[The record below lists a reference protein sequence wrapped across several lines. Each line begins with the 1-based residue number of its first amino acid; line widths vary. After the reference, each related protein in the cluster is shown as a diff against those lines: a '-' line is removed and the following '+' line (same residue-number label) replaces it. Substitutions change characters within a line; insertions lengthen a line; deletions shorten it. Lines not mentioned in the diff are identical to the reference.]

1 LPDGGPALNATVLLC
16 TPQGGVT
23 LDRPAHIQQGLNT
36 TAYRAQTDAAGQFSL
51 PAAVSPEGVI
61 VIHELGYAE
70 VKLPSSAREAGL
82 ARVDGGGG
90 GKKGLAITLQ
100 PWGCIEGTLVLEGR
114 PVANERIVAG
124 NHVVRYSPAGRRF
137 NFVSFYFEAN
147 TDSAGKFSF

>member
-1 LPDGGPALNATVLLC
+1 AFSFQFAAAGKDGRFSLSFPVKSDRPTYQLQVEKDGYAPVFTEEFLRKAGSQSLELKLKRGVGPSGVVRLPDGGPALNATVLLC

-82 ARVDGGGG
+82 
-90 GKKGLAITLQ
+90 
-100 PWGCIEGTLVLEGR
+100 
-114 PVANERIVAG
+114 
-124 NHVVRYSPAGRRF
+124 
-137 NFVSFYFEAN
+137 
-147 TDSAGKFSF
+147 